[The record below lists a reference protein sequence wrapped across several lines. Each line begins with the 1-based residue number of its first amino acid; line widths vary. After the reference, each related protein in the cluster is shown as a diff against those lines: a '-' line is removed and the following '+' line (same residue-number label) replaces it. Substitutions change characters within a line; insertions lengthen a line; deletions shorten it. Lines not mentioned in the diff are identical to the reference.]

1 MGKMKLIRV
10 ETNGNYRIFTTGN
23 KKRKGKK
30 KKKKKKNEVG
40 IQLSLRVDE
49 KLWLSALLKYFNEWL
64 KLIALNDLKNCI
76 KILCIVD
83 E

>member
-1 MGKMKLIRV
+1 MKLIRV

-23 KKRKGKK
+23 KKKKRKEK

-49 KLWLSALLKYFNEWL
+49 KLWLSALLKYFNE
-64 KLIALNDLKNCI
+64 
-76 KILCIVD
+76 
-83 E
+83 